1 MQSFG
6 PTVPA
11 AEPEGTIHVALFA
24 EDGSVLFHEEV
35 PAKDGPRAAKRYYYE
50 AELRAL
56 NGETTRVHA
65 GPEWPPAGYELAKG
79 RLAAMPAVEA

>member
-11 AEPEGTIHVALFA
+11 VEPEGTIHVALFA

-35 PAKDGPRAAKRYYYE
+35 PAADTGARKRYEYE

-56 NGETTRVHA
+56 SGETTRMHA
-65 GPEWPPAGYELAKG
+65 GPDWPPDGHELKKG
-79 RLAAMPAVEA
+79 KLAALPAVEA